1 MLEKLNPHVYIVSL
15 FNYIFLKK
23 SHKKTKTTNHDLSS
37 KCNKNFLVVR
47 TVLVFVGFFWGGVGG
62 VLFLFLWL
70 SCICYMQKIMTSPN
84 Q

>member
-37 KCNKNFLVVR
+37 KCNKNSLVVR
-47 TVLVFVGFFWGGVGG
+47 TVLVFVVFSFGGGVFCFCFYGCPAY
-62 VLFLFLWL
+62 VT
-70 SCICYMQKIMTSPN
+70 CKR
-84 Q
+84 

>member
-15 FNYIFLKK
+15 FNYIFKKK

-47 TVLVFVGFFWGGVGG
+47 TVLVFVGFLGGGG
-62 VLFLFLWL
+62 GGLCFVFVFMVVLHMLHAKDND
-70 SCICYMQKIMTSPN
+70 IP
-84 Q
+84 